1 MSAGP
6 LHDSLARL
14 HSNVEAAYEIWK
26 DTKRAREQDYHLA
39 AREVVADLAALRDSI
54 LHRKPDAPAAQERGA
69 RERELTLAL
78 CDRLRER
85 PDLVFSPVGTSDDL
99 RIVDLSIERRFREA
113 DEALTAARVAA
124 ERFERDN
131 AAGLKAESD
140 REKMDRLRDAFARN
154 DFEAVRAGLAG

>member
-1 MSAGP
+1 VSAGP